1 MMKNNMIKL
10 GVEMS
15 LSNAK
20 KLFDILTN
28 DMEDADDVKPLAYV
42 RKGNSHKVIMEPEDG
57 WEIVVCNA
65 MFLNDGKDE
74 PLRVRRR

>member
-10 GVEMS
+10 GVGMS
-15 LSNAK
+15 SSNAK

-28 DMEDADDVKPLAYV
+28 DMEDADDVKAIAYV